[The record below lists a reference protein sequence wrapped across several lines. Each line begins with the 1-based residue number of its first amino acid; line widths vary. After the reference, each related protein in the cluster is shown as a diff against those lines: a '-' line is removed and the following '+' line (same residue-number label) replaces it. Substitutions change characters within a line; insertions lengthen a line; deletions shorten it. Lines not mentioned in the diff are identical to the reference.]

1 MCDKELFERKIMD
14 LQEYRTAIRER
25 MRAEENLAQYIE
37 AKKSPKAAGGGGSAA
52 GGSDLS
58 RYMEREEE
66 LREELLQIMEETE
79 RIKKEKL
86 RKIAQ
91 IESEDEKD
99 VLIKKYIYFKPI
111 KEIALE
117 MGHSRQHIWRIHR
130 EAIMHYKIDV

>member
-14 LQEYRTAIRER
+14 LYEYRTAVRER

-37 AKKSPKAAGGGGSAA
+37 SKKSPKAAGGGGSAA

-66 LREELLQIMEETE
+66 LQEELLQIMEETE
-79 RIKKEKL
+79 QIKKEKL

-111 KEIALE
+111 KDIAIDLE
-117 MGHSRQHIWRIHR
+117 KDRSTIWRIHKK
-130 EAIMHYKIDV
+130 AILDYPI

>member
-14 LQEYRTAIRER
+14 LKEYRTAIRER

-66 LREELLQIMEETE
+66 LREELWQIMEETE

-111 KEIALE
+111 KDIAVE
-117 MGHSRQHIWRIHR
+117 MDKDRSTIWRLHKK
-130 EAIMHYKIDV
+130 AILDYQI

>member
-1 MCDKELFERKIMD
+1 MCDKELLERKIMD

-66 LREELLQIMEETE
+66 LREELLQIVEETE

-99 VLIKKYIYFKPI
+99 VLIKKYIYFKPM
-111 KEIALE
+111 KDIAVE
-117 MGHSRQHIWRIHR
+117 MDKDRSTIWRLHKK
-130 EAIMHYKIDV
+130 AILDYQI

>member
-1 MCDKELFERKIMD
+1 MD
-14 LQEYRTAIRER
+14 LKEYRTAIRER

-66 LREELLQIMEETE
+66 LREELWQIMEETE

-99 VLIKKYIYFKPI
+99 VLIKKYIYFKPM
-111 KEIALE
+111 KDIAVE
-117 MGHSRQHIWRIHR
+117 MDKDRSTIWRLHKK
-130 EAIMHYKIDV
+130 AILDYQV

>member
-66 LREELLQIMEETE
+66 LREELLQIVEETE

-99 VLIKKYIYFKPI
+99 VLIKKYIYFKPM
-111 KEIALE
+111 KDIAVE
-117 MGHSRQHIWRIHR
+117 MDKDRSTIWRLHKK
-130 EAIMHYKIDV
+130 AILDYQI

>member
-14 LQEYRTAIRER
+14 LYEYRTAVRER

-37 AKKSPKAAGGGGSAA
+37 AKKSPKAAGGGGSGA
-52 GGSDLS
+52 GESDLS
-58 RYMEREEE
+58 RYLEKEEE
-66 LREELLQIMEETE
+66 LREELWKIMEETE

-99 VLIKKYIYFKPI
+99 VLIKKYIYFKPM
-111 KEIALE
+111 KDIAVE
-117 MGHSRQHIWRIHR
+117 MDKDRSTIWRLHKK
-130 EAIMHYKIDV
+130 AILDYQV

>member
-14 LQEYRTAIRER
+14 LYEYRTAVRER

-37 AKKSPKAAGGGGSAA
+37 AKKSPKAAGGGGSGA
-52 GGSDLS
+52 GESDLS
-58 RYMEREEE
+58 RYLEKEEE
-66 LREELLQIMEETE
+66 LREELLKIMEETE

-111 KEIALE
+111 KDIAIDLE
-117 MGHSRQHIWRIHR
+117 KDRSTIWRIHKK
-130 EAIMHYKIDV
+130 AILDYQI

>member
-66 LREELLQIMEETE
+66 LREELLQITEETE

-99 VLIKKYIYFKPI
+99 VLIKKYIYFKPM
-111 KEIALE
+111 KDIAVE
-117 MGHSRQHIWRIHR
+117 MGKDRSTIWRLHKK
-130 EAIMHYKIDV
+130 AILDYQI

>member
-14 LQEYRTAIRER
+14 LYEYRTAVRER

-66 LREELLQIMEETE
+66 LREELWQIMEETE

-111 KEIALE
+111 KDIAVE
-117 MGHSRQHIWRIHR
+117 MDKDRSTIWRLHKK
-130 EAIMHYKIDV
+130 AILDYQV

>member
-14 LQEYRTAIRER
+14 LYEYRTAVRER

-66 LREELLQIMEETE
+66 LREELWQIMEETE

-86 RKIAQ
+86 RKIEQ

-111 KEIALE
+111 KDIAVE
-117 MGHSRQHIWRIHR
+117 MDKDRSTIWRLHKK
-130 EAIMHYKIDV
+130 AILDYQI

>member
-14 LQEYRTAIRER
+14 LYEYRTAVRER

-37 AKKSPKAAGGGGSAA
+37 AKKSPKAAGGGGSGA
-52 GGSDLS
+52 GKSDLS
-58 RYMEREEE
+58 RYLEKEEE
-66 LREELLQIMEETE
+66 LREELWKIMEETE

-99 VLIKKYIYFKPI
+99 VLIKKYIYFKPM
-111 KEIALE
+111 KDIAVE
-117 MGHSRQHIWRIHR
+117 MDKDRSTIWRLHKK
-130 EAIMHYKIDV
+130 AILDYQV

>member
-14 LQEYRTAIRER
+14 LYEYRTAVKER

-37 AKKSPKAAGGGGSAA
+37 AKKSPKAAGGGGSGA
-52 GGSDLS
+52 GESDLS
-58 RYMEREEE
+58 RYLEKEEE
-66 LREELLQIMEETE
+66 LREELWKIMEETE

-99 VLIKKYIYFKPI
+99 VLIKKYIYFKPM
-111 KEIALE
+111 KDIAVE
-117 MGHSRQHIWRIHR
+117 MDKDRSTIWRLHKK
-130 EAIMHYKIDV
+130 AILDYQV

>member
-14 LQEYRTAIRER
+14 LYEYRTAVRER

-37 AKKSPKAAGGGGSAA
+37 SKKSPKAAGGGGSAA

-66 LREELLQIMEETE
+66 LREELWQIMEETE

-99 VLIKKYIYFKPI
+99 VLIKKYIYFKPM
-111 KEIALE
+111 KDIAVE
-117 MGHSRQHIWRIHR
+117 MDKDRSTIWRLHKK
-130 EAIMHYKIDV
+130 AILDYQV

>member
-14 LQEYRTAIRER
+14 LYEYRTAVRER

-66 LREELLQIMEETE
+66 LREELWQIMEETE

-99 VLIKKYIYFKPI
+99 VLIKKYIYFKPM
-111 KEIALE
+111 KDIAVE
-117 MGHSRQHIWRIHR
+117 MDKDRSTIWRLHKK
-130 EAIMHYKIDV
+130 AILDYQV

>member
-14 LQEYRTAIRER
+14 LYEYRTAVRERER

-37 AKKSPKAAGGGGSAA
+37 AKKSPKAAGGGGSGA
-52 GGSDLS
+52 GESDLS
-58 RYMEREEE
+58 RYLEKEEE
-66 LREELLQIMEETE
+66 LREELWKIMEETE

-99 VLIKKYIYFKPI
+99 VLIKKYIYFKPM
-111 KEIALE
+111 KDIAVE
-117 MGHSRQHIWRIHR
+117 MDKDRSTIWRLHKK
-130 EAIMHYKIDV
+130 AILDYQV

>member
-14 LQEYRTAIRER
+14 LYEYRTAVRER

-37 AKKSPKAAGGGGSAA
+37 AKKSPKAAGGGGSGA
-52 GGSDLS
+52 GESDLS
-58 RYMEREEE
+58 RYLEKEEE
-66 LREELLQIMEETE
+66 LREELWKIMEETE

-99 VLIKKYIYFKPI
+99 VLIKKYIYFKPM
-111 KEIALE
+111 KDIAVE
-117 MGHSRQHIWRIHR
+117 MDKDRSTIWRLLKK
-130 EAIMHYKIDV
+130 AILDYQV

>member
-14 LQEYRTAIRER
+14 LYEYRTAVRER

-66 LREELLQIMEETE
+66 LREELWQIMEETE

-86 RKIAQ
+86 RKIEQ

-111 KEIALE
+111 KDIAVE
-117 MGHSRQHIWRIHR
+117 MDKDRSTIWRLHKK
-130 EAIMHYKIDV
+130 AIMDYQI

>member
-1 MCDKELFERKIMD
+1 MD
-14 LQEYRTAIRER
+14 LKEYRTAIRER

-66 LREELLQIMEETE
+66 LREELWQIMEETE

-111 KEIALE
+111 KDIAVE
-117 MGHSRQHIWRIHR
+117 MDKDRSTIWRLHKK
-130 EAIMHYKIDV
+130 AILDYQI

>member
-14 LQEYRTAIRER
+14 LYEYRTAVRER

-37 AKKSPKAAGGGGSAA
+37 AKKSPKAAGGGGSGA
-52 GGSDLS
+52 GESDLS
-58 RYMEREEE
+58 RYLEKEEE
-66 LREELLQIMEETE
+66 LREELWKIMEETE

-99 VLIKKYIYFKPI
+99 VLIKKYIYFKPM
-111 KEIALE
+111 KDIAVE
-117 MGHSRQHIWRIHR
+117 MDKDRSTIWRLHKK
-130 EAIMHYKIDV
+130 AILDYPI

>member
-14 LQEYRTAIRER
+14 LYEYRTAVRER

-37 AKKSPKAAGGGGSAA
+37 SKKSPKAAGGGGSAA

-66 LREELLQIMEETE
+66 LREELWQIMVETE

-99 VLIKKYIYFKPI
+99 VLIKKYIYFKPM
-111 KEIALE
+111 KDIAVE
-117 MGHSRQHIWRIHR
+117 MDKDRSTIWRLHKK
-130 EAIMHYKIDV
+130 AILDYQV

>member
-14 LQEYRTAIRER
+14 LYEYRTAVRER

-37 AKKSPKAAGGGGSAA
+37 SKKSPKAAGGGGSAA

-66 LREELLQIMEETE
+66 LREELWQIMEETE

-86 RKIAQ
+86 RRARSI
-91 IESEDEKD
+91 
-99 VLIKKYIYFKPI
+99 P
-111 KEIALE
+111 
-117 MGHSRQHIWRIHR
+117 
-130 EAIMHYKIDV
+130 

>member
-14 LQEYRTAIRER
+14 LYEYRTAVRER

-66 LREELLQIMEETE
+66 LREELWQIMEETE

-99 VLIKKYIYFKPI
+99 VLIKKYIYFKPM
-111 KEIALE
+111 KDIAVE
-117 MGHSRQHIWRIHR
+117 MHKDRSTIWRLHKK
-130 EAIMHYKIDV
+130 AILDYQV

>member
-1 MCDKELFERKIMD
+1 M
-14 LQEYRTAIRER
+14 
-25 MRAEENLAQYIE
+25 
-37 AKKSPKAAGGGGSAA
+37 GSAA

-66 LREELLQIMEETE
+66 LREELWQIMVETE
-79 RIKKEKL
+79 QIKKEKL

-111 KEIALE
+111 KDIAIDL
-117 MGHSRQHIWRIHR
+117 GKDRSTIWRIHKK
-130 EAIMHYKIDV
+130 AILDYTI

>member
-14 LQEYRTAIRER
+14 LKEYRTAIRER

-66 LREELLQIMEETE
+66 LREELWQIMEETE

-99 VLIKKYIYFKPI
+99 VLIKKYIYFKPM
-111 KEIALE
+111 KDIAVE
-117 MGHSRQHIWRIHR
+117 MDKDRSTIWRLHKK
-130 EAIMHYKIDV
+130 AILDYQV